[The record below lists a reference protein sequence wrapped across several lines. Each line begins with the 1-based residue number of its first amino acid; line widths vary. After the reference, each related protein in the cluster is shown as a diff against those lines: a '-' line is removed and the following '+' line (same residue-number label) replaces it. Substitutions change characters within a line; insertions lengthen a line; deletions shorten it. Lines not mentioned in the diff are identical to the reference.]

1 MKNYLTI
8 VLLLIGM
15 TRGFESLSQNQNALI
30 RKGNQLYK
38 QGDFDKSLPEY
49 ERAVKLNPENALANF
64 NYGNA
69 FFRKEKW
76 EDAQKSF
83 ETVIARSTDD
93 AMREQGFYNKG
104 VALTKQQKLEESI
117 EAYKSA
123 LKLQPNDQ
131 DARINLQKALL
142 ELKKKNES
150 QQKQEQK
157 QEQKPKQKEKPKP
170 QQSKLNKKE
179 VERLLQ
185 ALRQK
190 EQEVQQKMQQ
200 NKTRGVSQPEKDW

>member
-1 MKNYLTI
+1 MRNCKKI
-8 VLLLIGM
+8 LLFLV
-15 TRGFESLSQNQNALI
+15 SLLCVTLVYSQTQNSLL
-30 RKGNQLYK
+30 RKGNKLYK
-38 QGDFDKSLPEY
+38 QGEFDKSLSEY
-49 ERAVKLNPENALANF
+49 QKAVQIDPENPLANF

-69 FFRKEKW
+69 LFRKEKW
-76 EDAQKSF
+76 EDAEKNFQN
-83 ETVIARSTDD
+83 VIDRSKDD
-93 AMREQGFYNKG
+93 VIRQQAFYNKG
-104 VALTKQQKLEESI
+104 VALTKQKKLEESI
-117 EAYKSA
+117 EAYKNA
-123 LKLQPNDQ
+123 LRMNYNDE

-150 QQKQEQK
+150 QQKQQK

-170 QQSKLNKKE
+170 QQSKFNKKE
-179 VERLLQ
+179 VERLLK

>member
-1 MKNYLTI
+1 MSMMRT
-8 VLLLIGM
+8 
-15 TRGFESLSQNQNALI
+15 FSQTPNSLI

-38 QGDFDKSLPEY
+38 QGDFDKSLSEY
-49 ERAVKLNPENALANF
+49 ERAIKLDPENPLANF
-64 NYGNA
+64 NFGNA
-69 FFRKEKW
+69 LFRKEKW

-83 ETVIARSTDD
+83 ENAIAKSTDD
-93 AMREQGFYNKG
+93 VIREKAFYNKG
-104 VALTKQQKLEESI
+104 VALTKQKKLEESI
-117 EAYKSA
+117 EAYKDA
-123 LKLQPNDQ
+123 LRLNSNDE

-150 QQKQEQK
+150 QE
-157 QEQKPKQKEKPKP
+157 QKEKPKP

-179 VERLLQ
+179 VEQLLK
-185 ALRQK
+185 ALRQR